1 MINLNISDLDKLK
14 LEFEQAC
21 RARNGIEMG
30 NAAHK
35 LRCRYGMNYLGLAK
49 LALQNGLDMADYD
62 ELISLWDEDDP
73 LDRKSYAF

>member
-1 MINLNISDLDKLK
+1 
-14 LEFEQAC
+14 
-21 RARNGIEMG
+21 MG

-35 LRCRYGMNYLGLAK
+35 LRSRYGMNYLGLAK